1 MLVLLCQVRY
11 LGLLENVR
19 VRRAGFA
26 HRETY
31 KRFESR
37 YKMVSAA
44 TWPRGTGDARAST
57 QTILAELQISGKP
70 IHYFLPTYHLLYN
83 PRLGLSLSLS
93 LSPRRALTQPS
104 PSFRTH
110 PNQAN
115 RAACRWARPR

>member
-1 MLVLLCQVRY
+1 MRY

-70 IHYFLPTYHLLYN
+70 TYSLPCLPPTTYY
-83 PRLGLSLSLS
+83 PKLGLSLSLS
-93 LSPRRALTQPS
+93 LRRALTQPS
-104 PSFRTH
+104 QELGKPGSVQMGKTKV
-110 PNQAN
+110 
-115 RAACRWARPR
+115 ARPFL

>member
-1 MLVLLCQVRY
+1 MRY

-57 QTILAELQISGKP
+57 QTILAELQISSK
-70 IHYFLPTYHLLYN
+70 PTYSLPCRASTYYLLSEAWPKPKLKPKPKPKTSTN
-83 PRLGLSLSLS
+83 
-93 LSPRRALTQPS
+93 LT
-104 PSFRTH
+104 
-110 PNQAN
+110 
-115 RAACRWARPR
+115 

>member
-1 MLVLLCQVRY
+1 MRY

-70 IHYFLPTYHLLYN
+70 GSVQMGKTKV
-83 PRLGLSLSLS
+83 
-93 LSPRRALTQPS
+93 AA
-104 PSFRTH
+104 PSFRHRSASSTRFVV
-110 PNQAN
+110 QTQ
-115 RAACRWARPR
+115 